1 MTQKEK
7 ILLHFSEKKN
17 VNVEF
22 GLLQDIDKLY
32 KQASSEEASAYN
44 SLKEVITKASS
55 GLKSISEIES
65 LIDKGIAQAKD
76 LGVSTSD
83 FDNKKSALT
92 RLSASLSK
100 MSKFKV

>member
-1 MTQKEK
+1 MTQREK
-7 ILLHFSEKKN
+7 IHLMLNEIKK

-32 KQASSEEASAYN
+32 KQASNEEASAYN
-44 SLKEVITKASS
+44 SLKEVITKASI

-65 LIDKGIAQAKD
+65 LINKGIAQAKD
-76 LGVSTSD
+76 LGVPTSD

-92 RLSASLSK
+92 RLSTSLSK